1 MLLSI
6 VIVSAVILFVIL
18 PLAVLTLYYSPRDYS
33 LGKNLL
39 WIIVALIT
47 WPLVPIVIAA
57 KKDAKYLLAWF
68 WLSFLVLVVSGSYW
82 LVLNVNT
89 VLAFQKQYFLY

>member
-6 VIVSAVILFVIL
+6 VIVSALVLLVIL
-18 PLAVLTLYYSPRDYS
+18 PMTVLTLYYSPKDYS
-33 LGKNLL
+33 LGKNLF

-57 KKDAKYLLAWF
+57 KRDAKYLLAAF

-82 LVLNVNT
+82 LVLNVDT
-89 VLAFQKQYFLY
+89 VLSFQKQYFLY